1 MKLRAACD
9 RPARGR
15 RRASAPTVLVRLTGL
30 TTALALTLSLLG
42 LTAPPARAQSGAG
55 GDDDLPRI
63 RIVPSGGDLFRL
75 AVPRVDGE
83 GELGRAALDTET
95 RDFDIAGIFHLL
107 DPTSFPAELQSE
119 GLGFSS
125 ALWSQVGAQ
134 GVTKMK
140 VTRSGAGVEVEGR
153 LYVLGR
159 GEAAVVSHVYKAAD
173 ARDAIHQFAN
183 EVIGYFT
190 GQPGIFGSRIALAL
204 SGKGSHEIASIDADG
219 SRTLVL
225 TKTGSDCLL
234 PAYSPSG
241 GEVAFTSYLRNNPDL
256 WIVSAGGGRAR
267 RVSRQTGLNTGA
279 NWSPDGRSIALTMS
293 YEGNAELYRISAT
306 DGGQQSKLTTNP
318 AIDSSP
324 SYSPDGAQ
332 IAFVSNRQGSPQIFV
347 MPSSGGAG
355 AKRVTFQGKYN
366 QTPRWNPRADKPLI
380 AFTGRD
386 EKGVFDVFILDMRTG
401 KIDRVTQSKGSNQDP
416 TWSPDG
422 RLLAYTSSRGGIF
435 VTNPETRHEVQIW
448 RGSASSP
455 SWGPAPA
462 RSH

>member
-1 MKLRAACD
+1 MNARDRAVPGFLVICLVVCGLAV
-9 RPARGR
+9 
-15 RRASAPTVLVRLTGL
+15 APV
-30 TTALALTLSLLG
+30 
-42 LTAPPARAQSGAG
+42 ARAQSTG
-55 GDDDLPRI
+55 GDEDLPKI
-63 RIVPSGGDLFRL
+63 RITPAGGDLFRL
-75 AVPRVDGE
+75 ALPRAVGDGE
-83 GELGRAALDTET
+83 LASSALDTET
-95 RDFDIAGIFHLL
+95 RDLDISGVFHLL
-107 DPTSFPAELQSE
+107 DPDSFPADLQKE

-134 GVTKMK
+134 GVAKMK
-140 VTRSGAGVEVEGR
+140 VARAGNGVELEGR

-159 GEAAVVSHVYKAAD
+159 GEAPVLSRIYRAGDGRDVV
-173 ARDAIHQFAN
+173 HQFAN
-183 EVIGYFT
+183 DVVGYFT

-204 SGKGSHEIASIDADG
+204 SGKGSHEIVSIDMDG
-219 SRTLVL
+219 SRSLVL

-256 WIVSAGGGRAR
+256 WVVAAGGGRAR
-267 RVSRQTGLNTGA
+267 RISKQPGLNTGA
-279 NWSPDGRSIALTMS
+279 AWSPDGRNLALTMS
-293 YEGNAELYRISAT
+293 FEGNAEIYRVSPT
-306 DGGQQSKLTTNP
+306 DGGIRDKLTTNP

-324 SYSPDGAQ
+324 SFSPDGAQ

-347 MPSSGGAG
+347 MPASGGGGGGG

-366 QTPRWNPRADKPLI
+366 QTPRWNPRVDKPLI

-386 EKGVFDVFILDMRTG
+386 ERGVFDVFLLDVRSG
-401 KIDRVTQSKGSNQDP
+401 KIDRVTQGKGSNQDP

-422 RLLAYTSSRGGIF
+422 RLIAYTSSRGGVF
-435 VTNPETRHEVQIW
+435 VANPETRHEVQVW